1 MGCIIVVM
9 PKIENAQK
17 IGGLLN
23 KHGYRPDL
31 VCTSAAEAL
40 SLSCRMDDGVII
52 CGSRITDMSFVEL
65 QDCIPKFFRLII
77 LSRNVMDEE
86 YPEEALKL
94 QMPLKISELIG
105 AIENEAAGYYRR
117 PTDNMVVR
125 QTRGA
130 EDRKYIDRAKAL
142 LMEKKSMTE
151 PEAYRYIQKTSM
163 DTGTSMAETARMV
176 ILLEGR

>member
-17 IGGLLN
+17 IGGLLG

-86 YPEEALKL
+86 YPEEAVKL
-94 QMPLKISELIG
+94 EMPLKISELIG
-105 AIENEAAGYYRR
+105 AIESDTDGYYRR
-117 PTDNMVVR
+117 PTDNKVVR
-125 QTRGA
+125 QMRGA

-163 DTGTSMAETARMV
+163 DTGTDMAETARMV
-176 ILLEGR
+176 ILLES